1 MRKRIAIQAAVL
13 IAVLAAPLVLMA
25 VPRAVV
31 FSGPTL
37 CIFKFTIGWDCP
49 GCGMTRAASH
59 LIRGNVDLAIGYHP
73 LIPMIALQAAAAWVW
88 FMLRRVGKVKQMSSR
103 TLNYMLIGTA
113 ISLVAVWVLRMA
125 LGSLPPV

>member
-1 MRKRIAIQAAVL
+1 MTFTGWRDRLL
-13 IAVLAAPLVLMA
+13 IVAPFMA
-25 VPRAVV
+25 VAMLVMLSPSDDGLTVCPFA
-31 FSGPTL
+31 L
-37 CIFKFTIGWDCP
+37 CTGMACP

-103 TLNYMLIGTA
+103 TLNYILIGTA
-113 ISLVAVWVLRMA
+113 ISLVGVWVLRMA

>member
-49 GCGMTRAASH
+49 GCGMTRAGWSA
-59 LIRGNVDLAIGYHP
+59 LRGDLY
-73 LIPMIALQAAAAWVW
+73 AAVRYNR
-88 FMLRRVGKVKQMSSR
+88 MVV
-103 TLNYMLIGTA
+103 
-113 ISLVAVWVLRMA
+113 LVLPVLCGCWARYVLTRGRKLA
-125 LGSLPPV
+125 QVLHEATPC

>member
-1 MRKRIAIQAAVL
+1 MTFTGWRDRVL
-13 IAVLAAPLVLMA
+13 IVAPFLGVAMLVMLS
-25 VPRAVV
+25 P
-31 FSGPTL
+31 SDDGPTVCPFAL
-37 CIFKFTIGWDCP
+37 CTGMACP

-113 ISLVAVWVLRMA
+113 ISLVAVWALRMA